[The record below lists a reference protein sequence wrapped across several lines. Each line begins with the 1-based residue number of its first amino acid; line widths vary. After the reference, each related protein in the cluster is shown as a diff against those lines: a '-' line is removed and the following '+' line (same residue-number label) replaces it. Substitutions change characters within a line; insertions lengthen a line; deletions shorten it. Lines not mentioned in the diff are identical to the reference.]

1 MIKIKQITG
10 GKINS
15 FIKTK
20 DGFSPVSQ
28 SLIGIDED
36 DKRVEINYGESFY
49 YIPTQEE
56 LIASEEVYS
65 KFLINNENKN

>member
-56 LIASEEVYS
+56 LVASEEVFN
-65 KFLINNENKN
+65 KIFNNL